1 MIGLLGVLVYS
12 AIGWL
17 TVTKVFVPRYID
29 NDYKRWPSIFKLES
43 SKREAAAFGV
53 MISLVW
59 PFYLMYT
66 LIQKLVLDNASLSE
80 YEKNHRDKKEMDG

>member
-1 MIGLLGVLVYS
+1 MIGLLGVLVYG

-29 NDYKRWPSIFKLES
+29 NDYKRWPSIFDLEE
-43 SKREAAAFGV
+43 SKREASAFGV
-53 MISLVW
+53 VISLVW
-59 PFYLMYT
+59 PLYLMYV